1 MILISIIR
9 PYVSIILTSLK
20 LLSELNLLSILGI
33 MMRGLVLFENLREDD
48 QNPNIEEVEEYI
60 QKGKILNG
68 LVISYMVLQILIFV
82 VNLLLALK

>member
-9 PYVSIILTSLK
+9 PYISIILTSLK

-68 LVISYMVLQILIFV
+68 LVISYMVLQILIFIFNFV
-82 VNLLLALK
+82 YVIR